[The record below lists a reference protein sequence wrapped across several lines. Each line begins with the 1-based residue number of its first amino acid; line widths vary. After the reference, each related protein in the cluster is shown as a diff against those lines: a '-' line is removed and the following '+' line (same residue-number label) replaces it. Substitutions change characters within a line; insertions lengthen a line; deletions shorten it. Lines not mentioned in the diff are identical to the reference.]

1 MIMGEFILYQLDDY
15 HAIGQF
21 MEKNGNLSWQMVV
34 TIPPICN
41 RIIDGGAGF
50 EFYEIDPDDFEW
62 NGRRVR
68 MVVEK

>member
-1 MIMGEFILYQLDDY
+1 
-15 HAIGQF
+15 
-21 MEKNGNLSWQMVV
+21 MVYA
-34 TIPPICN
+34 PICN

>member
-1 MIMGEFILYQLDDY
+1 MGEFILYVKAGVDV
-15 HAIGQF
+15 F
-21 MEKNGNLSWQMVV
+21 
-34 TIPPICN
+34 PPHTA